1 MNKIIM
7 QFGLLVFFLS
17 IVFFIQREIQIIE
30 VLIRSAIVSVVL
42 TIMITLLAL
51 AFIKA
56 INKVAIV
63 RDSKEDILEENEEI
77 IK

>member
-30 VLIRSAIVSVVL
+30 ALIRSAIVSVVL
-42 TIMITLLAL
+42 TIMLTLLAL

-63 RDSKEDILEENEEI
+63 RDTKEDILEENEEI

>member
-7 QFGLLVFFLS
+7 QLGLLVFFLS

-63 RDSKEDILEENEEI
+63 RDTKEDILEENEEI

>member
-63 RDSKEDILEENEEI
+63 RDTKEDILEENEEI

>member
-1 MNKIIM
+1 M

-63 RDSKEDILEENEEI
+63 RDTKEDILEENEEI